1 VKRIV
6 GKQKHILKGAKKM
19 EKNVVIIGGSDV
31 GISAALRIREIDDN
45 IRPLIIANNNFPN
58 FSICGIPFFLGGE
71 VEKWEDL
78 AHRKESDIKDAGI
91 DLMLN
96 TEVKTI
102 NTDSKEIEAVNAE
115 GRHNISYEKLVL
127 GTGGVNI
134 VPPIEGLDLP
144 DVFFMRWMDDA
155 INFDKFIE
163 EKQPKKAVVVGGG
176 YVGLEMVEA
185 LINRGLEVTVVE
197 FLDSV
202 LTTVNNKFRK
212 IVQKRLEAKGAK
224 FVLNTAVEKIEKE
237 NNFLVVSGSD
247 GFKTIADT
255 VVVSVGT
262 KPNTK
267 LAEESELKR
276 DGRGAFIVDKKMQT
290 NVEDIYAGG
299 DCAQTLNNI
308 TGKYEYYA
316 LGTVAH
322 KHGRII
328 GSNICGLDHEF
339 KGVIGTQSIKLF
351 DIVVARTGLDEKES
365 QAAGFNPVSAEIEAW
380 DHKIYFPPAY
390 NTYLKVIAD
399 KDSRKIIGA
408 QILGNINAEISK
420 RIDIFASAIYN
431 QMTIEEFSQLDLS
444 YTPPLS
450 SPWDP
455 VQSVVQKLELQL
467 LKK

>member
-1 VKRIV
+1 MN
-6 GKQKHILKGAKKM
+6 KKI
-19 EKNVVIIGGSDV
+19 VIIGASDV
-31 GISAALRIREIDDN
+31 GISAALRIRELDQS
-45 IRPLIIANNNFPN
+45 IRPFIIANNNFPN

-71 VEKWEDL
+71 VGKWEDL
-78 AHRKESDIKDAGI
+78 AHRKESDITDAGI

-96 TEVKTI
+96 TEVIKI
-102 NTDSKEIEAVNAE
+102 NPDAKEIEAVNDE
-115 GRHNISYEKLVL
+115 GSHKISYEKLVL
-127 GTGGVNI
+127 GTGGINV

-144 DVFFMRWMDDA
+144 EVFFMRWMDDA
-155 INFDKFIE
+155 INFDQFIE
-163 EKQPKKAVVVGGG
+163 EKKPKKAVVVGGG

-202 LTTVNNKFRK
+202 LTTVDKKFREL
-212 IVQKRLEAKGAK
+212 VQKRLEDKGAR
-224 FVLNTAVEKIEKE
+224 FILNTAVRKIEKE
-237 NNFLVVSGSD
+237 NNKLLVSGSN
-247 GFKTIADT
+247 GFKTTADT

-267 LAEESELKR
+267 LAEDTELKR
-276 DGRGAFIVDKKMQT
+276 DERGAFIVNKKMQT
-290 NVEDIYAGG
+290 NIEDVYAGG

-308 TGKYEYYA
+308 TGEHDYFA

-328 GSNICGLDHEF
+328 GSNLCGLEQEF
-339 KGVIGTQSIKLF
+339 EGVIGTQSIKLF
-351 DIVVARTGLDEKES
+351 DTVIARTGLDAEEA
-365 QAAGFNPVSAEIEAW
+365 QAAGYNPISTELEAW
-380 DHKIYFPPAY
+380 DHKIYYPPAY
-390 NTYLKVIAD
+390 NTYLKVTAD
-399 KDSRKIIGA
+399 KDSRKILGA

-431 QMTIEEFSQLDLS
+431 RMTIEEFSQLDLS

-455 VQSVVQKLELQL
+455 VQSVVQKLELDL
-467 LKK
+467 FKK

>member
-1 VKRIV
+1 MN
-6 GKQKHILKGAKKM
+6 KKI
-19 EKNVVIIGGSDV
+19 VIIGASDV
-31 GISAALRIREIDDN
+31 GISAALRIRELDQSV
-45 IRPLIIANNNFPN
+45 RPLIIANNNFPN

-96 TEVKTI
+96 TEVRKIDTEA
-102 NTDSKEIEAVNAE
+102 KEIEAVNNE
-115 GRHNISYEKLVL
+115 GSHKISYEKLVL
-127 GTGGVNI
+127 GTGGVNV

-144 DVFFMRWMDDA
+144 EVFFMRWMDDA
-155 INFDKFIE
+155 ISFDQFIAK
-163 EKQPKKAVVVGGG
+163 KQPKKAVVVGGG

-202 LTTVNNKFRK
+202 LTTIDKKFREL
-212 IVQKRLEAKGAK
+212 VQKRLEEKGAK

-237 NNFLVVSGSD
+237 NNILLVSGSGD
-247 GFKTIADT
+247 FKTEADT

-267 LAEESELKR
+267 LAEGTELKR
-276 DGRGAFIVDKKMQT
+276 DERGAFTVNEKMQT
-290 NVEDIYAGG
+290 NVKDIYAGG
-299 DCAQTLNNI
+299 DCVQTLNNI
-308 TGKYEYYA
+308 TGEFDYFA

-328 GSNICGLDHEF
+328 GSNLCGLEHEF

-351 DIVVARTGLDEKES
+351 DTAVARTGLDEKEA
-365 QAAGFNPVSAEIEAW
+365 QAAGFNPVNAEIEAW
-380 DHKIYFPPAY
+380 DHKIYYPPAY
-390 NTYLKVIAD
+390 HTYLKVIAD
-399 KDSRKIIGA
+399 KDSRKILGA

-455 VQSVVQKLELQL
+455 VQSVVQKLELKL